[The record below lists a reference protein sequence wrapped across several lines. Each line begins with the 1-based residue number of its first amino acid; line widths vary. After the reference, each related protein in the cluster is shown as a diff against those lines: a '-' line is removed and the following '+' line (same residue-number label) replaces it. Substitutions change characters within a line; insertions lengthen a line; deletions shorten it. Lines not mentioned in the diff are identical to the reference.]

1 MIARPAPEAYMS
13 ESVSAPR
20 RSKTTTAASF
30 SVVMLVSY
38 LALVHLKA
46 ILMPLAIAILL
57 YFLIRAPEKFL
68 FEKVGNSVISYA
80 LILAFSMRSPRRRQ
94 VAMRLGLG
102 LLWSR
107 LLLCGRKTWR

>member
-1 MIARPAPEAYMS
+1 MS

-80 LILAFSMRSPRRRQ
+80 LILAFS
-94 VAMRLGLG
+94 V
-102 LLWSR
+102 LLASGGAGGAPP
-107 LLLCGRKTWR
+107 GRGGWDGWIVRGSY